1 MRTAWLSALTLTSLL
16 FGCAQE
22 SAPPSDAGESA
33 AESAAVAEAD
43 LEALLATAD
52 LKRGQTLFLQCRA
65 CHSLKA
71 GEPNK
76 VGPNLYGMFG
86 RKAGLAPGF
95 AYSPALTDADVI
107 WTPEALDAWL
117 LRPSEFL
124 PGNRM
129 VFIGVKKAA
138 DRANLIAYLQK
149 ATSDNSE

>member
-1 MRTAWLSALTLTSLL
+1 
-16 FGCAQE
+16 
-22 SAPPSDAGESA
+22 
-33 AESAAVAEAD
+33 
-43 LEALLATAD
+43 
-52 LKRGQTLFLQCRA
+52 
-65 CHSLKA
+65 
-71 GEPNK
+71 
-76 VGPNLYGMFG
+76 MFG